1 MKTLRELLDASAALH
16 RHLCPRQVLGVR
28 MGLLAGEVLGL
39 ALPQTDK
46 RLLTIAETNGCAVDG
61 LSVATGCWVGRRT
74 LRIEDFGKV
83 AATFVDTHTGRAV
96 RIAPRAG
103 CRERARD
110 YAPEARNRWEAQ
122 LLGYQR
128 MPNEALLSVQSVQLK
143 VPVAQLISRPGV
155 RTLCDLCGE
164 EIMNKREIVREGQVL
179 CRACAGES
187 YYLLT
192 ADFAAC
198 AGWASEVRLAAAPF
212 IPQTSPLQRGVH
224 AKVVREQAAPSTAAS
239 LR

>member
-1 MKTLRELLDASAALH
+1 MKTLPELLAAAAQSH

-39 ALPQTDK
+39 ALPQTNK
-46 RLLTIAETNGCAVDG
+46 RLLTIAEIDGCAVDG
-61 LSVATGCWVGRRT
+61 ISAATGCWVGRRT
-74 LRIEDFGKV
+74 LRVKDFGKV
-83 AATFVDTHTGRAV
+83 AATFVDTQTGRAV
-96 RIAPRAG
+96 RIAPRTG
-103 CRERARD
+103 CRERARA

-128 MPNEALLSVQSVQLK
+128 MPDEALFSIQSVQLK
-143 VPVAQLISRPGV
+143 VPLAQLLSRPGV

-164 EIMNKREIVREGQVL
+164 EIMNEREVTRDGQVL

-192 ADFAAC
+192 ADFSAY
-198 AGWASEVRLAAAPF
+198 AGWALE
-212 IPQTSPLQRGVH
+212 
-224 AKVVREQAAPSTAAS
+224 EQAPVAGEQRLDP
-239 LR
+239 LPR